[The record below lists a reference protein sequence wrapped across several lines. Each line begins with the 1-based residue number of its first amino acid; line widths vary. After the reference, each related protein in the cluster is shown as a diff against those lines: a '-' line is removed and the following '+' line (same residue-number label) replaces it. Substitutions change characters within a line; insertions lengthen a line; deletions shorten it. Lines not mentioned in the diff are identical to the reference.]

1 MAKRP
6 DISEQLRQA
15 VIACVA
21 AGRFPVPLG
30 DVFLAVKA
38 KIGGVTL
45 GQFHDALRDLAAA
58 SMISLSPWTGAM
70 YQIRDP
76 ECCLIL
82 GREIMAYAETISL
95 DRLLRSRS

>member
-30 DVFLAVKA
+30 DVFRSVQAS
-38 KIGGVTL
+38 IGKVTL
-45 GQFHDALRDLAAA
+45 GQLHDALRDLAA
-58 SMISLSPWTGAM
+58 SGRISLSPWTGAM
-70 YQIRDP
+70 YQLRDP
-76 ECCLIL
+76 ECCLL
-82 GREIMAYAETISL
+82 MGREIMAYAG
-95 DRLLRSRS
+95 R